1 MNSRRF
7 IDPFPQTGGPHLI
20 TSNASCCASQ
30 QIQALDFRN
39 GSKADIAQS
48 KAMSALPPKAD
59 IRGRA
64 SHVRFVPKAEVAVIR
79 ISGIDNLN
87 AVPLLKKVWFAARQA
102 AVAARQLV
110 GVNTT

>member
-1 MNSRRF
+1 
-7 IDPFPQTGGPHLI
+7 
-20 TSNASCCASQ
+20 
-30 QIQALDFRN
+30 
-39 GSKADIAQS
+39 
-48 KAMSALPPKAD
+48 MSGLPPKAD
-59 IRGRA
+59 INWTFRD
-64 SHVRFVPKAEVAVIR
+64 VRFVPKAEVAVIR

>member
-1 MNSRRF
+1 
-7 IDPFPQTGGPHLI
+7 
-20 TSNASCCASQ
+20 
-30 QIQALDFRN
+30 
-39 GSKADIAQS
+39 
-48 KAMSALPPKAD
+48 MSALPLKAD
-59 IRGRA
+59 IDPRRRNVCFG
-64 SHVRFVPKAEVAVIR
+64 PKAEVAVIR